1 MIDRE
6 GPILVLGGTGLV
18 GSAVLRRLERE
29 GFGRILAPMRHE
41 LDLMDAQAVRTF
53 FDRNRPRYCV
63 LAAARVGGILANS
76 TLPADFIRD
85 NLQIQMSVLVA
96 AHESRTEK
104 LAFLGSSCIYPRS
117 APQPIRETDLFSG
130 PLEPTNSA
138 YAVAKIA
145 GIAMCQ
151 AYWKQYGDQFIS
163 LMPTN
168 LYGPHDNFD
177 LETSHVLP
185 ALLRR
190 FHEAKVSGRGE
201 VVVWGTGRP
210 RREFMHAD
218 DLADAILF
226 LMDRY
231 ESPEVINVG
240 TGRDVSISELAEIVR
255 AVVGY
260 QGVVRWDS
268 SRPDGTPRK
277 LLDVSRLSEL
287 GWKASVDVLDGIRS
301 TYSWFVRNSAGN
313 GDQVN
318 IAV

>member
-1 MIDRE
+1 
-6 GPILVLGGTGLV
+6 
-18 GSAVLRRLERE
+18 
-29 GFGRILAPMRHE
+29 
-41 LDLMDAQAVRTF
+41 
-53 FDRNRPRYCV
+53 
-63 LAAARVGGILANS
+63 
-76 TLPADFIRD
+76 
-85 NLQIQMSVLVA
+85 
-96 AHESRTEK
+96 
-104 LAFLGSSCIYPRS
+104 
-117 APQPIRETDLFSG
+117 
-130 PLEPTNSA
+130 
-138 YAVAKIA
+138 
-145 GIAMCQ
+145 
-151 AYWKQYGDQFIS
+151 
-163 LMPTN
+163 
-168 LYGPHDNFD
+168 
-177 LETSHVLP
+177 
-185 ALLRR
+185 
-190 FHEAKVSGRGE
+190 
-201 VVVWGTGRP
+201 
-210 RREFMHAD
+210 MHAD